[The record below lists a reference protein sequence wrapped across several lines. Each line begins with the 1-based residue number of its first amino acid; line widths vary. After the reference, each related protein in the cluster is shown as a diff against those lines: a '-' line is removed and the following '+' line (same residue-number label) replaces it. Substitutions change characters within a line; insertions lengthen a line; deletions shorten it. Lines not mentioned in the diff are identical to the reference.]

1 MSSSILLLL
10 INEEPRCTVVCA
22 SDVVAV
28 PFVESRISAS
38 ASISCTPTR
47 IRLAYPV
54 VIEGSSIV
62 DGRPGGSIKGS
73 FGFSH
78 GSASIEVH
86 AGAIRPQ
93 GTCSILGTASVVAA
107 MVDVTIIGSADV
119 ISDMS
124 EPYGFILGRAQ
135 VTSTPYAIHY
145 AACVMNA
152 VGSFG
157 GYALVEHYP
166 GAMTLDSV
174 SDATFDGI
182 NNQAS
187 YVRMDG
193 VARFRLIGTYIIDGS
208 LNVVGRGDAVFQAL
222 LNFGGLLPSGSVRK
236 SYVIDDEF
244 IRFTSSLDVGLPLG
258 AASRYL
264 PVPLI
269 QIGDDVLSMGPLRFP
284 YISEASSDT
293 FVLVRNGEQYR
304 LDRLS
309 LRHYGTSALWWVI
322 AVSNGIR
329 DPFSEPEVGARLRI
343 PALDRVYREIV
354 GRTA

>member
-1 MSSSILLLL
+1 MSSFLLLL
-10 INEEPRCTVVCA
+10 IDEEPRCSVVCTA
-22 SDVVAV
+22 EVVALV
-28 PFVESRISAS
+28 HVESRVVAS
-38 ASISCTPTR
+38 ASVSCTPTR
-47 IRLAYPV
+47 VRLAYPT
-54 VIEGSSIV
+54 VIQCESIA

-73 FGFSH
+73 HGLVA

-107 MVDVTIIGSADV
+107 MVDVTIIGTADV
-119 ISDMS
+119 TSDMS

-135 VTSTPYAIHY
+135 ITAVPYAIHY
-145 AACVMNA
+145 ADCVMNA

-166 GAMTLDSV
+166 GIMTLDSV
-174 SDATFDGI
+174 GDAAFVGL

-187 YVRMDG
+187 QVRMDG

-208 LNVVGRGDAVFQAL
+208 LNVVGKGDAVFQAL

-236 SYVIDDEF
+236 SYVIDDAF

-284 YISEASSDT
+284 YISESPSDT
-293 FVLVRNGEQYR
+293 FILVRNGEQYR

-309 LRHYGTSALWWVI
+309 LRHYGTSGLWWVI

-329 DPFSEPEVGARLRI
+329 NPFSEPEVGTRLRI